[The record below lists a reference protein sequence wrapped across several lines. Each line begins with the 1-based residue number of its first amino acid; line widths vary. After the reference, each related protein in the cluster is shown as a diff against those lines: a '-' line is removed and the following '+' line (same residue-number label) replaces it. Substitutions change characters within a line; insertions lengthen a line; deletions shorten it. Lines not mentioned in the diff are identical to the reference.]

1 MADGYTDEQG
11 NYIPGDFADQ
21 LDLPAPASPNS
32 ADAAAANIK
41 LSAAKAKAS
50 SSTAQLKTRN
60 AQLAAQKKAITAK
73 GISAKTKANRQRAYD
88 NAVKQTKLATTANQ
102 ALIKAQTSAQN
113 KYYTATGQ
121 YDKLLQGA
129 NRDAYLALQS
139 LFNGF
144 GLGSL
149 APKIFDFA
157 KQGYGADVI
166 SLLLADT
173 PEYKERFAGNEA
185 RKKAGL
191 PVLSPAE
198 YLSTE
203 RSYRQIMQDAGLPKG
218 FYDSPTDFTKWIAG
232 DVSPNEIKGRVDL
245 AVAQSGSANNSTK
258 QALDML
264 YGVDESHVTAYFLDP
279 TRALPL
285 LQKQAAA
292 ATFGAEALKRNLTLD
307 RQDLEDFAT
316 AGLSLSQVSQGF
328 QQVAEM
334 LPNIQAI
341 AERYGETFTQREAEK
356 DVIEGGVSG
365 NPTEPRFMDE
375 NPSAKRKRLVGN
387 EKGLFTGQSGA
398 TPQGLAQAQY
408 LQS

>member
-32 ADAAAANIK
+32 ADAAKANAN
-41 LSAAKAKAS
+41 LASAKAKTAS
-50 SSTAQLKTRN
+50 GNAALKLRTAK
-60 AQLAAQKKAITAK
+60 AAAQKKAISQK
-73 GISAKTKANRQRAYD
+73 GISAKTKTARQNAY
-88 NAVKQTKLATTANQ
+88 NATQKQVALMSKQQATLT
-102 ALIKAQTSAQN
+102 KAQTSAQN
-113 KYYTATGQ
+113 KYYTASGQ
-121 YDKLLQGA
+121 YDKLLEGT

-203 RSYRQIMQDAGLPKG
+203 KSYRQIMQDAGLPKG

-292 ATFGAEALKRNLTLD
+292 ATFGAEALKRNLALD

-328 QQVAEM
+328 QQVSEM

-365 NPTEPRFMDE
+365 NPTEPRFMNE
-375 NPSAKRKRLVGN
+375 NPSAKRKRLVGA
-387 EKGLFTGQSGA
+387 EKGLFAGSSGA